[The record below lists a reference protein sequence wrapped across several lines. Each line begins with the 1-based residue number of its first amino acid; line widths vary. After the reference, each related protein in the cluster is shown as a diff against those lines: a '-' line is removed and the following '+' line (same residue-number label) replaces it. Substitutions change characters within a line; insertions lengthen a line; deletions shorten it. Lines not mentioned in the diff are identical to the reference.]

1 MSTGEV
7 RPPVNEVVISIS
19 FKQQAVLEG
28 PRLMVGLASVLD
40 ELPKVD
46 EVPPYEMADEQPFE
60 EQVLQPAIPKIQF
73 VGPQQ
78 IQRRLWF
85 TNPDSPA
92 LLLQAQSDYLALNWR
107 RQDDDHRYSGFDE
120 LQTHFLRYLKIVEE
134 AYVRHGGNV
143 LSVSRIEITY
153 INLLK
158 PDTVWGSFRDI
169 DKVVSVKVPGS
180 RSVEQL
186 NIAYSRSI
194 EDESGGFFG
203 RLHTAITTVWLPK
216 AASETEL
223 RPLSIR
229 DLSPTINV
237 SLTARSGPLHEASD
251 SLESHFRRAHD
262 SVTEEFKSVT
272 THEARTNWGIR

>member
-85 TNPDSPA
+85 T
-92 LLLQAQSDYLALNWR
+92 
-107 RQDDDHRYSGFDE
+107 
-120 LQTHFLRYLKIVEE
+120 
-134 AYVRHGGNV
+134 
-143 LSVSRIEITY
+143 
-153 INLLK
+153 K
-158 PDTVWGSFRDI
+158 PG
-169 DKVVSVKVPGS
+169 
-180 RSVEQL
+180 
-186 NIAYSRSI
+186 
-194 EDESGGFFG
+194 
-203 RLHTAITTVWLPK
+203 
-216 AASETEL
+216 
-223 RPLSIR
+223 
-229 DLSPTINV
+229 
-237 SLTARSGPLHEASD
+237 
-251 SLESHFRRAHD
+251 
-262 SVTEEFKSVT
+262 
-272 THEARTNWGIR
+272 